1 MAKKS
6 FVIYENW
13 AILLQGLPDKEAG
26 ELIKAICSFQ
36 LGKEPAIE
44 SQTVQAMY
52 SMIRPKM
59 EEDVASYEETV
70 KKRAEAGKSGA
81 KKRWNDDS
89 KTWQSMANDS
99 KCYTDDSKTWQ
110 SMADN
115 DNDTDTVNNNNN
127 NICGADAPSAVV
139 DKSDSTHDVEDESD
153 KVPYKE
159 IIDYLNQ
166 KLGTHYLPKSKDSRK
181 AIHAR
186 WAEGYR
192 LEDFKTVIDNMIER
206 WGKDAKMAD
215 YLRPIT
221 LFSPKFE
228 SYLNLKPVAEAKP
241 ANQFH
246 NFEQRDE
253 IDFDDLE
260 AQLDSQLA
268 RDLGGMP

>member
-70 KKRAEAGKSGA
+70 KKRAEAGKAGA
-81 KKRWNDDS
+81 KKRWN
-89 KTWQSMANDS
+89 
-99 KCYTDDSKTWQ
+99 DDSKTWQ

-127 NICGADAPSAVV
+127 ICGADAP
-139 DKSDSTHDVEDESD
+139 K
-153 KVPYKE
+153 
-159 IIDYLNQ
+159 N
-166 KLGTHYLPKSKDSRK
+166 
-181 AIHAR
+181 
-186 WAEGYR
+186 
-192 LEDFKTVIDNMIER
+192 
-206 WGKDAKMAD
+206 
-215 YLRPIT
+215 
-221 LFSPKFE
+221 
-228 SYLNLKPVAEAKP
+228 
-241 ANQFH
+241 
-246 NFEQRDE
+246 
-253 IDFDDLE
+253 
-260 AQLDSQLA
+260 
-268 RDLGGMP
+268 

>member
-1 MAKKS
+1 MRDFIVHLDNLAGFEILTNEEKGLLFTAMVEYARDGTEPTLQDRALLVIWLNLKRRMDFDFEAYSTKKKQS
-6 FVIYENW
+6 RTAANLRWQKTAMQNDADACGRINSN
-13 AILLQGLPDKEAG
+13 ADACGR
-26 ELIKAICSFQ
+26 IK
-36 LGKEPAIE
+36 
-44 SQTVQAMY
+44 
-52 SMIRPKM
+52 R
-59 EEDVASYEETV
+59 
-70 KKRAEAGKSGA
+70 
-81 KKRWNDDS
+81 N
-89 KTWQSMANDS
+89 ANDANTNTNTKS
-99 KCYTDDSKTWQ
+99 KS
-110 SMADN
+110 
-115 DNDTDTVNNNNN
+115 NNNY
-127 NICGADAPSAVV
+127 ICGADAPSAVV

-159 IIDYLNQ
+159 IIDYLNK

-228 SYLNLKPVAEAKP
+228 SYLNLKPVAEAKS

>member
-1 MAKKS
+1 MRDFIVHLDNLAGFEILTNEEKGLLFTAMVEYAKDGTEPTLQDRALL
-6 FVIYENW
+6 VIWLNLKRRMDFDFEAYSTK
-13 AILLQGLPDKEAG
+13 KEQSRTAANMRWQ
-26 ELIKAICSFQ
+26 K
-36 LGKEPAIE
+36 
-44 SQTVQAMY
+44 TAMQ
-52 SMIRPKM
+52 
-59 EEDVASYEETV
+59 
-70 KKRAEAGKSGA
+70 
-81 KKRWNDDS
+81 NDADACVRINRN
-89 KTWQSMANDS
+89 ANDANTNTKSNTKS
-99 KCYTDDSKTWQ
+99 KS
-110 SMADN
+110 
-115 DNDTDTVNNNNN
+115 NNNY
-127 NICGADAPSAVV
+127 ICEADAPSAVV

-192 LEDFKTVIDNMIER
+192 LEDFKKVIDNMTER

-228 SYLNLKPVAEAKP
+228 SYLNLKPVVAESKP

>member
-1 MAKKS
+1 MRDFIVHLDNLAGFEILTNEEKGLLFTAMVEYAKDGTEPTLQDRALLVIWLNLKRRMDFDFEAYSTKKEQSRTAANMRWQKTAMQNDVDACGRIKS
-6 FVIYENW
+6 N
-13 AILLQGLPDKEAG
+13 
-26 ELIKAICSFQ
+26 
-36 LGKEPAIE
+36 
-44 SQTVQAMY
+44 
-52 SMIRPKM
+52 
-59 EEDVASYEETV
+59 
-70 KKRAEAGKSGA
+70 
-81 KKRWNDDS
+81 
-89 KTWQSMANDS
+89 ANDANTNTKSNTKS
-99 KCYTDDSKTWQ
+99 KS
-110 SMADN
+110 
-115 DNDTDTVNNNNN
+115 NNNN

-206 WGKDAKMAD
+206 WGKDAKMSD

-228 SYLNLKPVAEAKP
+228 SYLNLKPVEAKP

-246 NFEQRDE
+246 NFKQRDE

>member
-1 MAKKS
+1 MRDFIVHLDNLAGFEILTNEEKGLLFTAMVEYARDGTEPTLQDRALLVIWLNLKRRMDFDFEAYSTKKEQS
-6 FVIYENW
+6 RTAANLRW
-13 AILLQGLPDKEAG
+13 QK
-26 ELIKAICSFQ
+26 
-36 LGKEPAIE
+36 
-44 SQTVQAMY
+44 TAMQNDADACGRIN
-52 SMIRPKM
+52 SN
-59 EEDVASYEETV
+59 
-70 KKRAEAGKSGA
+70 AEACGRI
-81 KKRWNDDS
+81 KRN
-89 KTWQSMANDS
+89 ANDANTNTNTNTKS
-99 KCYTDDSKTWQ
+99 KS
-110 SMADN
+110 
-115 DNDTDTVNNNNN
+115 NNNY
-127 NICGADAPSAVV
+127 ICGADAPSAVV

-253 IDFDDLE
+253 IDFDALE